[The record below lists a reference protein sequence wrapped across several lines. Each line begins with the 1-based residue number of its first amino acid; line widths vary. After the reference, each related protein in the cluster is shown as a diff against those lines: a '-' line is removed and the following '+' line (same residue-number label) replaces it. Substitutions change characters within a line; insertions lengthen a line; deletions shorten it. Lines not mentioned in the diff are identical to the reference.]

1 MAKLG
6 EVWLDVV
13 DKNSCHFLK
22 WKVHMMVTMSLVVIN
37 VIGGKGCE
45 LRATAHLPF
54 LVCAISLLKFFCDS
68 IFSHVK
74 RT

>member
-1 MAKLG
+1 MAKPG

-45 LRATAHLPF
+45 LRATALP
-54 LVCAISLLKFFCDS
+54 SLC
-68 IFSHVK
+68 H
-74 RT
+74 